1 MLFRSRREG
10 FGVEI
15 RIVASNLCEDE
26 AFRIE
31 CERIRFWRSHN
42 IDLANHTAGG
52 EGISGFKFNDETKL
66 KLSISAKKR
75 FEDPKQREIIS
86 KASKGNKKW
95 LGRKHTDEAKE
106 KISKAA
112 MGKQKRLG
120 AVLSDDT
127 KAKIGAANKGNKYC
141 LGRHMSQE
149 TRDKIRKAHLLRWAL
164 KKELDNAVKIGR
176 AHV

>member
-1 MLFRSRREG
+1 MT
-10 FGVEI
+10 GVQTCALPI
-15 RIVASNLCEDE
+15 
-26 AFRIE
+26 F
-31 CERIRFWRSHN
+31 
-42 IDLANHTAGG
+42 
-52 EGISGFKFNDETKL
+52 
-66 KLSISAKKR
+66 
-75 FEDPKQREIIS
+75 
-86 KASKGNKKW
+86 
-95 LGRKHTDEAKE
+95 KE

-164 KKELDNAVKIGR
+164 KKELDNAVN
-176 AHV
+176 